1 MRIKLAASEALEYME
16 NWARFPVVLIDYPAI
31 QEAAHLSSERQLSFW
46 DGLIVVAAKRCGA
59 TRLYTEDLNHGQIIE
74 GVEIVN
80 PFR

>member
-1 MRIKLAASEALEYME
+1 MRSALEYLE
-16 NWARFPVVLIDYPAI
+16 VWTSCHVVLIDYPAI
-31 QEAAHLSSERQLSFW
+31 REAAHLSADRQLSFW

-59 TRLYTEDLNHGQIIE
+59 TSLYTEDLNHGQTIE